1 MKRPNQEQ
9 LLLLRKGLKK
19 RKLPRIFDGM
29 WCSESGIGGMKVTE
43 SGADFHIEWVSFDDG
58 VKSALKHSDWRSL
71 CLDSNLEMIRLEIG
85 LVVSEIMLAQGQKV
99 MDSIGHPI
107 DAFNEAKPYRD
118 SAMNWKHWGL
128 VKAGHMLGLEEI
140 GKSNLKTES

>member
-1 MKRPNQEQ
+1 MKLPTQQELQ
-9 LLLLRKGLKK
+9 ALRKGLRK

-29 WCSESGIGGMKVTE
+29 WCSEPGIGGMKVTA
-43 SGADFHIEWVSFDDG
+43 SGAGFNIEWVSFEEG
-58 VKSALKHSDWRSL
+58 VKTALKHADWSSL
-71 CLDSNLEMIRLEIG
+71 CLDSSQEMQRLEIG

-118 SAMNWKHWGL
+118 SAENWKHWGL
-128 VKAGHMLGLEEI
+128 VKAGHMLGLDEI
-140 GKSNLKTES
+140 SK

>member
-1 MKRPNQEQ
+1 MKLPNQEQ
-9 LLLLRKGLKK
+9 LFLLRKGLRKS
-19 RKLPRIFDGM
+19 KLPRIFDGM
-29 WCSESGIGGMKVTE
+29 WCSEPGIGGMKVTA
-43 SGADFHIEWVSFDDG
+43 SGTNFHIEWVSFDDG

-71 CLDSNLEMIRLEIG
+71 CLESNLEMIRLEIG

-107 DAFNEAKPYRD
+107 DAFNETKPYRD
-118 SAMNWKHWGL
+118 SAKNWKHWGL

-140 GKSNLKTES
+140 GK